1 MGSCWLFS
9 YCVVGYFL
17 GGYFDGSGNCYARV
31 STKEQD
37 LSLQL
42 DALSKYGCDR
52 IFTDKLSSVKE
63 RQGLT
68 DALGYLRDGDTL
80 VVWKLD
86 RLCRS
91 LPDLIKISE
100 QIRMTGAQLVSIT
113 ESIDTSTPAGR
124 LYFNILGA
132 LGQMERELI
141 QERVK
146 AGLAAARRRGKV
158 PGKPRVSEEKL
169 ELARRELSAGRTYPE
184 VARILGCIRRR
195 CIGWSLLSLSIL
207 LNTM

>member
-1 MGSCWLFS
+1 MTVQVIG
-9 YCVVGYFL
+9 
-17 GGYFDGSGNCYARV
+17 YARV

-52 IFTDKLSSVKE
+52 IFTDKISSVKE

-184 VARILGCIRRR
+184 VARILGVHPQTLYRLVPVKSLNMGGIRA
-195 CIGWSLLSLSIL
+195 IAL
-207 LNTM
+207 

>member
-1 MGSCWLFS
+1 MTVQVIG
-9 YCVVGYFL
+9 
-17 GGYFDGSGNCYARV
+17 YARV

-52 IFTDKLSSVKE
+52 IFTDKISSVKE

-68 DALGYLRDGDTL
+68 DALSYLRDGDTL

-100 QIRMTGAQLVSIT
+100 QIRMAGAQLVSIT

-184 VARILGCIRRR
+184 VARILGVHPQTLYRLVPVKSLNMAG
-195 CIGWSLLSLSIL
+195 IGS
-207 LNTM
+207 

>member
-1 MGSCWLFS
+1 MTVQVIG
-9 YCVVGYFL
+9 
-17 GGYFDGSGNCYARV
+17 YARV

-52 IFTDKLSSVKE
+52 IFTDKISSAKE

-100 QIRMTGAQLVSIT
+100 LIRTTGAQLVSIT

-184 VARILGCIRRR
+184 VARILGVHPQTLYRLVPVKSLNMAG
-195 CIGWSLLSLSIL
+195 IGS
-207 LNTM
+207 

>member
-1 MGSCWLFS
+1 MTVQVIG
-9 YCVVGYFL
+9 
-17 GGYFDGSGNCYARV
+17 YARV

-42 DALSKYGCDR
+42 DSLSKYGCDR

-184 VARILGCIRRR
+184 VARILGVHPQTLYRLVPVKSLNVGE
-195 CIGWSLLSLSIL
+195 IGS
-207 LNTM
+207 

>member
-1 MGSCWLFS
+1 MTVQVIG
-9 YCVVGYFL
+9 
-17 GGYFDGSGNCYARV
+17 YARV

-100 QIRMTGAQLVSIT
+100 QIRMMGAQLVSIT

-184 VARILGCIRRR
+184 VARILGVHPQTLYRLVPVKSLNVGV
-195 CIGWSLLSLSIL
+195 IGS
-207 LNTM
+207 

>member
-1 MGSCWLFS
+1 MTVQVIG
-9 YCVVGYFL
+9 
-17 GGYFDGSGNCYARV
+17 YARV

-52 IFTDKLSSVKE
+52 IFTDKISSVKE

-100 QIRMTGAQLVSIT
+100 QIRTTGAQLVSIT
-113 ESIDTSTPAGR
+113 ERIDTSTPAGR

-184 VARILGCIRRR
+184 VARILGVHPQTLYRLVPVKSLNVGE
-195 CIGWSLLSLSIL
+195 IGS
-207 LNTM
+207 

>member
-1 MGSCWLFS
+1 MTVQVIG
-9 YCVVGYFL
+9 
-17 GGYFDGSGNCYARV
+17 YARV

-42 DALSKYGCDR
+42 DSLSKYGCDR

-100 QIRMTGAQLVSIT
+100 QIRTTGAQLVSIT

-184 VARILGCIRRR
+184 VARILGVHPQTLYRLVPVKSLNVGV
-195 CIGWSLLSLSIL
+195 IGS
-207 LNTM
+207 

>member
-1 MGSCWLFS
+1 LTVQVIG
-9 YCVVGYFL
+9 
-17 GGYFDGSGNCYARV
+17 YARV

-68 DALGYLRDGDTL
+68 DALGYLRQGDTL

-100 QIRMTGAQLVSIT
+100 LIRTTGAQLVSIT

-184 VARILGCIRRR
+184 VARILGVHPQTLYRLVPVKSLNVGA
-195 CIGWSLLSLSIL
+195 IGS
-207 LNTM
+207 

>member
-1 MGSCWLFS
+1 MTVQVIG
-9 YCVVGYFL
+9 
-17 GGYFDGSGNCYARV
+17 YARV

-158 PGKPRVSEEKL
+158 PGKPRVSE
-169 ELARRELSAGRTYPE
+169 
-184 VARILGCIRRR
+184 
-195 CIGWSLLSLSIL
+195 
-207 LNTM
+207 

>member
-1 MGSCWLFS
+1 MTVQVIG
-9 YCVVGYFL
+9 
-17 GGYFDGSGNCYARV
+17 YARV

-42 DALSKYGCDR
+42 DALNKYGCDR

-68 DALGYLRDGDTL
+68 DALGYLREGDTL

-100 QIRMTGAQLVSIT
+100 QIRTAGAQLVSIT

-184 VARILGCIRRR
+184 VARILGVHPQTLYRLVPVKSLNMAG
-195 CIGWSLLSLSIL
+195 IGS
-207 LNTM
+207 

>member
-1 MGSCWLFS
+1 MTVQVIG
-9 YCVVGYFL
+9 
-17 GGYFDGSGNCYARV
+17 YARV

-52 IFTDKLSSVKE
+52 IFTDKMSSVKE

-68 DALGYLRDGDTL
+68 DALGYLREGDTL

-100 QIRMTGAQLVSIT
+100 QIRMMGAQLVSIT

-184 VARILGCIRRR
+184 VARILGVHPQTLYRLVPVKSLNVGV
-195 CIGWSLLSLSIL
+195 IGS
-207 LNTM
+207 

>member
-1 MGSCWLFS
+1 MTVQVIG
-9 YCVVGYFL
+9 
-17 GGYFDGSGNCYARV
+17 YARV

-52 IFTDKLSSVKE
+52 IFTDKISSVKE

-100 QIRMTGAQLVSIT
+100 QIRTTGAQLVSIT

-184 VARILGCIRRR
+184 VARILGVHPQTLYRLVPVKSLNMGG
-195 CIGWSLLSLSIL
+195 IGS
-207 LNTM
+207 

>member
-1 MGSCWLFS
+1 MTVQIIG
-9 YCVVGYFL
+9 
-17 GGYFDGSGNCYARV
+17 YARV

-42 DALSKYGCDR
+42 DALHKYGCDR
-52 IFTDKLSSVKE
+52 IFTDKMSSVKE
-63 RQGLT
+63 RQGLN
-68 DALGYLRDGDTL
+68 DALSYLREGDTL

-100 QIRMTGAQLVSIT
+100 QIRTTGAGLVSIT

-169 ELARRELSAGRTYPE
+169 ELA
-184 VARILGCIRRR
+184 
-195 CIGWSLLSLSIL
+195 LSLIHI
-207 LNTM
+207 

>member
-1 MGSCWLFS
+1 MSNKS
-9 YCVVGYFL
+9 PFL
-17 GGYFDGSGNCYARV
+17 RHSFHYQFCKY
-31 STKEQD
+31 STKF
-37 LSLQL
+37 LSVL
-42 DALSKYGCDR
+42 
-52 IFTDKLSSVKE
+52 FFPFSV
-63 RQGLT
+63 LT
-68 DALGYLRDGDTL
+68 PLREGDTL

-100 QIRMTGAQLVSIT
+100 QIRMMGAQLVSIT

-184 VARILGCIRRR
+184 VARILGVHPQTLYRLVPVK
-195 CIGWSLLSLSIL
+195 SLGI
-207 LNTM
+207 

>member
-1 MGSCWLFS
+1 MTVQVIG
-9 YCVVGYFL
+9 
-17 GGYFDGSGNCYARV
+17 YARV

-52 IFTDKLSSVKE
+52 IFTDKMSSVKE

-68 DALGYLRDGDTL
+68 DALGYLREGDTL

-100 QIRMTGAQLVSIT
+100 LIRTTGAQLVSIT

-184 VARILGCIRRR
+184 VARILGVHPQTLYRLVPVKSLNVGV
-195 CIGWSLLSLSIL
+195 IGS
-207 LNTM
+207 

>member
-1 MGSCWLFS
+1 MTVQVIG
-9 YCVVGYFL
+9 
-17 GGYFDGSGNCYARV
+17 YARV

-52 IFTDKLSSVKE
+52 IFTDKMSSVKE
-63 RQGLT
+63 RQGLA
-68 DALGYLRDGDTL
+68 DALGYLRQGDTL

-100 QIRMTGAQLVSIT
+100 LIRTTGAQLVSIT

-184 VARILGCIRRR
+184 VARILGVHPQTLYRLVPVKSLNVGA
-195 CIGWSLLSLSIL
+195 IGS
-207 LNTM
+207 

>member
-1 MGSCWLFS
+1 MTVQVIG
-9 YCVVGYFL
+9 
-17 GGYFDGSGNCYARV
+17 YARV

-52 IFTDKLSSVKE
+52 IFTDKISSVKE

-100 QIRMTGAQLVSIT
+100 QIRTAGAQIVSIT

-141 QERVK
+141 QERST
-146 AGLAAARRRGKV
+146 LR
-158 PGKPRVSEEKL
+158 
-169 ELARRELSAGRTYPE
+169 
-184 VARILGCIRRR
+184 
-195 CIGWSLLSLSIL
+195 
-207 LNTM
+207 

>member
-1 MGSCWLFS
+1 MTVQVIG
-9 YCVVGYFL
+9 
-17 GGYFDGSGNCYARV
+17 YARV

-52 IFTDKLSSVKE
+52 IFTDKMSSMKE

-100 QIRMTGAQLVSIT
+100 QIRTTGAQLVSIT

-184 VARILGCIRRR
+184 VARILGVHPQTLYRLVPVKSLNMAG
-195 CIGWSLLSLSIL
+195 IGS
-207 LNTM
+207 

>member
-1 MGSCWLFS
+1 LTVQVIG
-9 YCVVGYFL
+9 
-17 GGYFDGSGNCYARV
+17 YARV

-68 DALGYLRDGDTL
+68 DALGYLREGDTL

-100 QIRMTGAQLVSIT
+100 QIRMMGAQLVSIT

-184 VARILGCIRRR
+184 VARILGVHPQTLYRLVPVKSLNVGE
-195 CIGWSLLSLSIL
+195 IGS
-207 LNTM
+207 

>member
-1 MGSCWLFS
+1 MTTQK
-9 YCVVGYFL
+9 VG
-17 GGYFDGSGNCYARV
+17 YARV

-42 DALSKYGCDR
+42 DALNKFYCDKV
-52 IFTDKLSSVKE
+52 FTDKVSSVKQ
-63 RQGLT
+63 RQGLQE
-68 DALGYLRDGDTL
+68 ALGYLREGDSL

-91 LPDLIKISE
+91 LADLIKISE
-100 QIRMTGAQLVSIT
+100 QLKDKGCELISIT
-113 ESIDTSTPAGR
+113 ENIDTSTPAGR

-146 AGLAAARRRGKV
+146 AGLESARKRGKIG
-158 PGKPRVSEEKL
+158 GKPRVSQDKID
-169 ELARRELSAGRTYPE
+169 LARRELSEGRSYPD
-184 VARILGCIRRR
+184 VAKI
-195 CIGWSLLSLSIL
+195 IGIHPQTLYRLVPVKSLELE
-207 LNTM
+207 

>member
-1 MGSCWLFS
+1 MTVQVIG
-9 YCVVGYFL
+9 
-17 GGYFDGSGNCYARV
+17 YARV

-42 DALSKYGCDR
+42 DALSKYGSDR

-100 QIRMTGAQLVSIT
+100 QIRTTGAQLVSIT

-184 VARILGCIRRR
+184 VARILGVHPQTLYRLVPVKSLNVRG
-195 CIGWSLLSLSIL
+195 IGS
-207 LNTM
+207 

>member
-1 MGSCWLFS
+1 MTSQK
-9 YCVVGYFL
+9 VG
-17 GGYFDGSGNCYARV
+17 YARV

-42 DALSKYGCDR
+42 DALQKFDCDKL
-52 IFTDKLSSVKE
+52 FTDKISSVKQ
-63 RQGLT
+63 RQGLQ
-68 DALGYLRDGDTL
+68 DALNYLRAGDCL

-91 LPDLIKISE
+91 LPDLIKIS
-100 QIRMTGAQLVSIT
+100 QQLKDKDCELISIT

-132 LGQMERELI
+132 LAQMERELI

-146 AGLAAARRRGKV
+146 AGLVSARKRGKV
-158 PGKPRVSEEKL
+158 GGKPRVSQDKI
-169 ELARRELSAGRTYPE
+169 ELARRELVEGRTYPD
-184 VARILGCIRRR
+184 VAKI
-195 CIGWSLLSLSIL
+195 IGIHVQTLYRLVPVKSLDFE
-207 LNTM
+207 

>member
-1 MGSCWLFS
+1 MTVQVIG
-9 YCVVGYFL
+9 
-17 GGYFDGSGNCYARV
+17 YARV

-63 RQGLT
+63 RRGLT

-80 VVWKLD
+80 MVWKLD

-100 QIRMTGAQLVSIT
+100 LIRTTGAQLVSIT

-169 ELARRELSAGRTYPE
+169 ELARRELYAGRTYPE
-184 VARILGCIRRR
+184 VARILGVHPQTLYRLVPVKSLNVGV
-195 CIGWSLLSLSIL
+195 IGS
-207 LNTM
+207 

>member
-1 MGSCWLFS
+1 MTVQVIG
-9 YCVVGYFL
+9 
-17 GGYFDGSGNCYARV
+17 YARV

-52 IFTDKLSSVKE
+52 IFTDKMSSVKE

-68 DALGYLRDGDTL
+68 DALGYLREGDTL

-184 VARILGCIRRR
+184 VARILGVHPQTLYRLVPVKSLNVGV
-195 CIGWSLLSLSIL
+195 IGS
-207 LNTM
+207 

>member
-1 MGSCWLFS
+1 MTVQVIG
-9 YCVVGYFL
+9 
-17 GGYFDGSGNCYARV
+17 YARV

-52 IFTDKLSSVKE
+52 IFTDKMGSVKE

-100 QIRMTGAQLVSIT
+100 QIRTTGAQLVSIT

-184 VARILGCIRRR
+184 VARILGVHPQTLYRLVPVKSLNMAG
-195 CIGWSLLSLSIL
+195 IGS
-207 LNTM
+207 

>member
-1 MGSCWLFS
+1 MTVQVIG
-9 YCVVGYFL
+9 
-17 GGYFDGSGNCYARV
+17 YARV

-52 IFTDKLSSVKE
+52 IFTDKMSSVKE

-184 VARILGCIRRR
+184 VARILGVHPQTLYRLVPVKSLNVGV
-195 CIGWSLLSLSIL
+195 IGS
-207 LNTM
+207 

>member
-1 MGSCWLFS
+1 MSVQVIG
-9 YCVVGYFL
+9 
-17 GGYFDGSGNCYARV
+17 YARV

-52 IFTDKLSSVKE
+52 IFTDKISSVKE

-68 DALGYLRDGDTL
+68 DALGYLRQGDTL

-100 QIRMTGAQLVSIT
+100 LIRTTGAQLVSIT

-184 VARILGCIRRR
+184 VARILGVHPQTLYRLVPVKSLNVGA
-195 CIGWSLLSLSIL
+195 IGS
-207 LNTM
+207 

>member
-1 MGSCWLFS
+1 MTVQVIG
-9 YCVVGYFL
+9 
-17 GGYFDGSGNCYARV
+17 YARV

-68 DALGYLRDGDTL
+68 DALGYLREGDTL

-100 QIRMTGAQLVSIT
+100 QIRMAGAQLVSIT

-184 VARILGCIRRR
+184 VARILGVHPQTLYRLVPVKSLNMAG
-195 CIGWSLLSLSIL
+195 IGS
-207 LNTM
+207 

>member
-1 MGSCWLFS
+1 MSVQ
-9 YCVVGYFL
+9 VVG
-17 GGYFDGSGNCYARV
+17 YARV

-42 DALSKYGCDR
+42 DALTKHGCDR
-52 IFTDKLSSVKE
+52 VFTDKLSAAKQ
-63 RQGLT
+63 RQGLA
-68 DALGYLRDGDTL
+68 DALDYLRAGDTL

-91 LPDLIKISE
+91 LPDLIGISE
-100 QIRMTGAQLVSIT
+100 QIQQKGAALVSIT

-146 AGLAAARRRGKV
+146 AGLTAARKRGKIG
-158 PGKPRVSEEKL
+158 GKPRVSQDKL
-169 ELARRELSAGRTYPE
+169 ELARRELSEGRTYPD
-184 VARILGCIRRR
+184 VARI
-195 CIGWSLLSLSIL
+195 IGVHPQTLYRLIPVRSLNL
-207 LNTM
+207 

>member
-1 MGSCWLFS
+1 MTVQVIG
-9 YCVVGYFL
+9 
-17 GGYFDGSGNCYARV
+17 YARV

-91 LPDLIKISE
+91 LPDLIKISD
-100 QIRMTGAQLVSIT
+100 QIRTAGAQLVSIT

-184 VARILGCIRRR
+184 VARILGVHPQTLYRLVPVKSLNMAG
-195 CIGWSLLSLSIL
+195 IGS
-207 LNTM
+207 

>member
-1 MGSCWLFS
+1 MTVQVIG
-9 YCVVGYFL
+9 
-17 GGYFDGSGNCYARV
+17 YARV

-63 RQGLT
+63 RQGLI

-184 VARILGCIRRR
+184 VARILGVHPQTLYRLVPVKSLNVGE
-195 CIGWSLLSLSIL
+195 IGS
-207 LNTM
+207 

>member
-1 MGSCWLFS
+1 MTVQVIG
-9 YCVVGYFL
+9 
-17 GGYFDGSGNCYARV
+17 YARV

-52 IFTDKLSSVKE
+52 IFTDKMSSVKE

-68 DALGYLRDGDTL
+68 DALGYLREGDTL

-100 QIRMTGAQLVSIT
+100 QIR
-113 ESIDTSTPAGR
+113 TPAGR

-184 VARILGCIRRR
+184 VARILGVHPQTLYRLVPVK
-195 CIGWSLLSLSIL
+195 SLEIQ
-207 LNTM
+207 

>member
-1 MGSCWLFS
+1 MTVQVIG
-9 YCVVGYFL
+9 
-17 GGYFDGSGNCYARV
+17 YARV

-68 DALGYLRDGDTL
+68 DALGYLRQGDTL

-100 QIRMTGAQLVSIT
+100 QIRTAGAQLVSIT

-184 VARILGCIRRR
+184 VARILGVHPQTLYRLVPVKSLNVGV
-195 CIGWSLLSLSIL
+195 IGS
-207 LNTM
+207 

>member
-1 MGSCWLFS
+1 MTVQVIG
-9 YCVVGYFL
+9 
-17 GGYFDGSGNCYARV
+17 YARV

-42 DALSKYGCDR
+42 DALSKYGCNR
-52 IFTDKLSSVKE
+52 IFTDKMSSVKE

-100 QIRMTGAQLVSIT
+100 QIRTTGAQLVSIT

-184 VARILGCIRRR
+184 VARILGVHPQTLYRLVPVKSLNVGV
-195 CIGWSLLSLSIL
+195 IGS
-207 LNTM
+207 

>member
-1 MGSCWLFS
+1 LTVQVIG
-9 YCVVGYFL
+9 
-17 GGYFDGSGNCYARV
+17 YARV

-52 IFTDKLSSVKE
+52 IFTDKMSSVKE

-100 QIRMTGAQLVSIT
+100 QIRTAGAQLVSIT

-184 VARILGCIRRR
+184 VARILGVHPQTLYRLVPVKSLNVGV
-195 CIGWSLLSLSIL
+195 IGS
-207 LNTM
+207 

>member
-1 MGSCWLFS
+1 MTVQVIG
-9 YCVVGYFL
+9 
-17 GGYFDGSGNCYARV
+17 YARV

-52 IFTDKLSSVKE
+52 IFTDKMSSVKE

-100 QIRMTGAQLVSIT
+100 QIRMMGAQLVSIT

-184 VARILGCIRRR
+184 VARILGVHPQTLYRLVPVKSLNVGV
-195 CIGWSLLSLSIL
+195 IGS
-207 LNTM
+207 

>member
-1 MGSCWLFS
+1 MTVQVIG
-9 YCVVGYFL
+9 
-17 GGYFDGSGNCYARV
+17 YARV

-100 QIRMTGAQLVSIT
+100 QIRTAGAQLVSIT

-184 VARILGCIRRR
+184 VARILGVHPQTLYRLVPVKSLNMGE
-195 CIGWSLLSLSIL
+195 IGS
-207 LNTM
+207 

>member
-1 MGSCWLFS
+1 VTVQVIG
-9 YCVVGYFL
+9 
-17 GGYFDGSGNCYARV
+17 YARV

-42 DALSKYGCDR
+42 DALNKYGCDR

-100 QIRMTGAQLVSIT
+100 QIRTTGAQLVSIT

-158 PGKPRVSEEKL
+158 PGKPRVSDEKL

-184 VARILGCIRRR
+184 VARILGVHPQTLYRLVPVK
-195 CIGWSLLSLSIL
+195 SLNVGGVGS
-207 LNTM
+207 

>member
-1 MGSCWLFS
+1 VVVPQLVNNTFWFS
-9 YCVVGYFL
+9 IKRFQSMSVQVVG
-17 GGYFDGSGNCYARV
+17 YARV

-42 DALSKYGCDR
+42 DALTKHGCDR
-52 IFTDKLSSVKE
+52 VFTDKLSAAKQ
-63 RQGLT
+63 RQGLA
-68 DALGYLRDGDTL
+68 DALDYLRAGDTL

-91 LPDLIKISE
+91 LPDLIGISE
-100 QIRMTGAQLVSIT
+100 QIQQKGAALVSIT

-146 AGLAAARRRGKV
+146 AGLSAARKRGKIG
-158 PGKPRVSEEKL
+158 GKPRVSQDKL
-169 ELARRELSAGRTYPE
+169 ELARRELSEGRTYPD
-184 VARILGCIRRR
+184 VARI
-195 CIGWSLLSLSIL
+195 IGVHPQTLYRLIPVRSLDL
-207 LNTM
+207 